1 MDISRVDM
9 FVTSMSNKFPSEKLM
24 VIRER
29 LGQLDDSKMV
39 VIQSVEYKDPTTMLL
54 ISLFLGT
61 FGVDRFM
68 LGDTGMGILKLLT
81 LGLCGILT
89 IIDWF
94 NVQKK
99 TREVNFDKFISI
111 A

>member
-1 MDISRVDM
+1 MDSNRVDM
-9 FVTSMSNKFPSEKLM
+9 FVATMSNKFPSSNLM
-24 VIRER
+24 TVRER
-29 LGQLDDSKMV
+29 LEKLDDSKMV
-39 VIQSVEYKDPTTMLL
+39 VIQSIDYKDPTTMLL

-68 LGDTGMGILKLLT
+68 LGDTGMGVLKLLT
-81 LGLCGILT
+81 AGLCGILT

-94 NVQKK
+94 KVQSK
-99 TREVNFDKFISI
+99 TKEWNFNKFMTV